1 MATPLIPTLSKYMR
15 RLPSYQR
22 FTYSIPSVLAASTS
36 PRYELL
42 INSDEGTIEQ
52 LRINYPIATDIKAFI
67 FTSDL
72 GARGTLEHLIETP
85 VIADGCFSQGK
96 LGILFENTDPEVP
109 STLDCDLDPKG
120 VYKLYVEIDNTG
132 VAATG
137 IIELELFIQ
146 VNAAG

>member
-1 MATPLIPTLSKYMR
+1 MATALTPTLQKYMR

-22 FTYSIPSVLAASTS
+22 FVYDIPSVLAASTS

-42 INSDEGTIEQ
+42 INSDEGKIDQ
-52 LRINYPIATDIKAFI
+52 LRINYPNITDIKAFI

-72 GARGTLEHLIETP
+72 GARGTIDHLIETP
-85 VIADGCFSQGK
+85 VIDDGCFSQGN
-96 LGILFENTDPEVP
+96 LGILFENTDPEPP

-120 VYKLYVEIDNTG
+120 VYKLYIEIDNTG
-132 VAATG
+132 ASPTG
-137 IIELELFIQ
+137 VISLELIIQ